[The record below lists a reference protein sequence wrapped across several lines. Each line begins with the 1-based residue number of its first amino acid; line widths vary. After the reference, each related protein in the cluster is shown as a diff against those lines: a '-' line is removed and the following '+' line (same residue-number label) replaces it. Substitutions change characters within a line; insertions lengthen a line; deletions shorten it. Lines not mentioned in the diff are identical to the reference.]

1 MAITIQKTV
10 KEFVDFSLN
19 FTRHPI
25 SNQLTFKKDAEAVK
39 QSIRNIL
46 LTRKGERRFDPN
58 FGSPLYEY
66 LFENYTPVLEV
77 VIKDEVARAINFY
90 EPRAAVTNVIV
101 QFSNHELKVFVSF
114 LLRNTSEP
122 ITVSVIISRLR

>member
-10 KEFVDFSLN
+10 KDFFDFSLN

-25 SNQLTFKKDAEAVK
+25 SNNLVIRKNSEAVK

-58 FGSPLYEY
+58 FGSPIYDY
-66 LFENYTPVLEV
+66 LFENYTDIAKVVL
-77 VIKDEVARAINFY
+77 KDEIFRVISFY
-90 EPRAAVTNVIV
+90 EPRVNILDILVN
-101 QFSNHELKVFVSF
+101 FEDHELRVDIAF
-114 LLRNTSEP
+114 NTNNIVEP
-122 ITVSVIISRLR
+122 ITLTVIVNRLR